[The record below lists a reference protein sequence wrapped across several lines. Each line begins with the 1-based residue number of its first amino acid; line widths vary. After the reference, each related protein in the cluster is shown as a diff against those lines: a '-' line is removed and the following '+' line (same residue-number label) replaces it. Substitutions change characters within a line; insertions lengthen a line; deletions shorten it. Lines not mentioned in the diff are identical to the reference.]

1 MAGIKIDRDKCC
13 ECYLCE
19 TICSLQYSK
28 NTVNP
33 KKSRIAA
40 LFNKPGVDVISCN
53 HCEEEPRCVRACLS
67 DALAPVKYKG
77 DD

>member
-1 MAGIKIDRDKCC
+1 VAGIKIDRDKCC

-19 TICSLQYSK
+19 AICSLQYSK

-40 LFNKPGVDVISCN
+40 IFNKPDVDVISCD
-53 HCEEEPRCVRACLS
+53 HCEEEPQCVRACLS
-67 DALAPVKYKG
+67 DALTPV
-77 DD
+77 